1 MKSPDP
7 DTVLFPR
14 YPLFAYGTLLN
25 AQCQRTVLGR
35 QCHSQAA
42 VLADYALYHGKWPYS
57 VPQLGATVAGRL
69 LLGLRERDWA
79 RLDAYEDAAPQ
90 AVAGGRRALYKRER
104 VLVIVSPGRSVIAW
118 VYLPLL
124 AAWESSW
131 LAKSPA

>member
-1 MKSPDP
+1 MKSPNSGMA
-7 DTVLFPR
+7 LLPR

-25 AQCQRTVLGR
+25 AHCQRTVLGR

-42 VLADYALYHGKWPYS
+42 VLADYALYQGKWPYI
-57 VPQLGATVAGRL
+57 VLQPGAFVVGRL
-69 LLGLRERDWA
+69 LLGLRGRDWE
-79 RLDAYEDAAPQ
+79 RLDAYEDATPQ
-90 AVAGGRRALYKRER
+90 AVAGGPPALYKRER
-104 VLVIVSPGRSVIAW
+104 VRVTVSPGRSVTAW